1 MLESRLPDLAGA
13 HFPAAGATIALPEM
27 VVCRRPPV
35 YNVFILGGRHIR
47 PTRGYDRY
55 LASSFAAILTRSAR
69 EAAFIFCMI
78 LLR

>member
-1 MLESRLPDLAGA
+1 
-13 HFPAAGATIALPEM
+13 M
-27 VVCRRPPV
+27 VVCRGPPV
-35 YNVFILGGRHIR
+35 YNVFILGSRHIM
-47 PTRGYDRY
+47 PTRGYDRH